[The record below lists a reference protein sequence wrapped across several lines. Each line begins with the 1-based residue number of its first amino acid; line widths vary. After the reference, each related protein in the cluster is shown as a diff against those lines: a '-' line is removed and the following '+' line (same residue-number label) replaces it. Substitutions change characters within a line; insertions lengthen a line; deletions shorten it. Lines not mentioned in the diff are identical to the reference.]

1 MEPICALCGK
11 PRKAEDLVCPRCYIL
26 YQKEAPE
33 RYRQKREVI
42 ELVDWVA
49 EKVQEKLAEFQPL
62 KERLLK
68 KEEEYQH
75 LQKEA
80 PKEERRVLGERMAG
94 KRLPREVL
102 QSIKEEIRKE
112 AWQKIGGN
120 RLFAELQTLREE
132 VEEKTSALEE
142 TLQRIEEIKKGR
154 ALRVSVDRLLESV
167 NLPTSPK
174 KPVRKAPK
182 PTKTSKPGNKD

>member
-11 PRKAEDLVCPRCYIL
+11 ARREESLVCPRCYIL

-49 EKVQEKLAEFQPL
+49 EKTREKLAEFQPL

-68 KEEEYQH
+68 KGEEYQH
-75 LQKEA
+75 LQREA

-112 AWQKIGGN
+112 VWQKIGGN
-120 RLFAELQTLREE
+120 RLYAELQTLREE

-142 TLQRIEEIKKGR
+142 TLQRIEEIKRER
-154 ALRVSVDRLLESV
+154 ALKVSVDRLLESV
-167 NLPTSPK
+167 NLPTSLK
-174 KPVRKAPK
+174 KPARRTPN
-182 PTKTSKPGNKD
+182 PTKTGESDDKD